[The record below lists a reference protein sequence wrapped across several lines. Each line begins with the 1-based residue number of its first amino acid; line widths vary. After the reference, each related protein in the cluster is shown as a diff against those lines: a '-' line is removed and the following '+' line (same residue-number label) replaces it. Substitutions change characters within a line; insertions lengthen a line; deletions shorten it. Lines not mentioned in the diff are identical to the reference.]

1 MSIALHKRMSL
12 ETALNTL
19 SAELIGAFMDA
30 DPEAYTRDDAQ
41 QLLKNYIRHVARCGL
56 AAGRSGFIELQDYCV
71 QFQAILKG
79 LLEQPAGVIS
89 EYQGVLEQWPLL
101 LMSYMNAA
109 QPQEFAAQIEDLIT
123 HTAWPGRGEIMP
135 LPAHTPPPPVLSS
148 AKPAMPVT
156 QVSQPAAAHPAATEE
171 TCAALREELAEIYTG
186 LTEYYQQGQFDNT
199 HELHHVLATAGSGYE
214 LLAISAAS
222 AGLLGLMDVANL
234 VAAQLHG
241 ATHRAGPPDAQ
252 DWHDILTMH
261 TAISDYLQ
269 SSQTAEAVDN
279 LIYALCQLDNAR
291 QLSEQEVQ
299 VLHELLGGHHAA
311 SAPAAELLTDLHEEM
326 IAAQPENAIP
336 SCDWT
341 GIRNTHSVGTQPEIA
356 AEAKADAPL
365 ISAAAKELLQLVAA
379 EFEQVIAELAMHVHT
394 LGDSDADD
402 AAKVR
407 ARQDYAEI
415 LERFSAVFDS
425 LGLEGMSRLFA
436 GVQQAL
442 QDDEHMLALS
452 GEQQLWLAEW
462 PAHVI
467 NYLHD
472 PLMHAQALTAHCALD
487 SACLEL
493 TVHTRTELA
502 QALQQPQISIDE
514 EEVEPRQTL
523 ANAEDLSLHL
533 PEEVNQQLLD
543 SLLQELPNQTAEFS
557 RVIGNIISGNG
568 NLKDVDIAQRV
579 AHTLKGSANTVG
591 VAGIANLTHHLE
603 DILLAFTRQKQLPVK
618 PLTNTLQ
625 DAADVLE
632 MMSEALLGQGQ
643 MPERQALGV
652 FQQVLDWANQIDL
665 NGLPQ
670 DGVAADVAGSATQET
685 VGEIEQATPSAAE
698 TLLRVSTQSVDE
710 SLRLIGESIIV
721 NGQLGESLRQVL
733 GQNTAIRTQSELFQ
747 QLAFELE
754 QLIDVRGMNSFLANV
769 SDANFDALEMDQYNE
784 LHTLTRRLVEAATDS
799 RELTQVMEDELKG
812 LEGLVHQQGRIN
824 KDTQEVVM
832 RTRMLPVQNI
842 IPRLQRSVRQ
852 SCRLTGKE
860 VDLQIS
866 GEKTLI
872 DNDILNSLADPLMH
886 ILRNAVDHGIEPGEV
901 RLERSKPE
909 SGRITLSF
917 AREGEHIMIR
927 CQDDGAGLDYAAIRE
942 IATEK
947 GLLKA
952 DTTPTDDELSRLIF
966 VAGLTTRRETTQ
978 MSGRGIGMDA
988 VYNQIL
994 RMKGSI
1000 NIVSTPHTG
1009 MLVEIQLPVS
1019 LISMHGILAVARNE
1033 VVALSNRSIE
1043 QIIHADA
1050 GVVRLEGHQLY
1061 YHFNEERYPAYYLE
1075 DLLGKMR
1082 AEQDAGAISRPA
1094 LMLEG
1099 KDGKRVIVL
1108 VEKILNTQDIV
1119 IKKLGKY
1126 VPPIPGVEGATILG
1140 DGSVAS
1146 VIDLPSL
1153 LGSFMGSDYTPL
1165 IERSDLTGI
1174 QSGAPRVLVVDDSLS
1189 ARRSLAEF
1197 MQDTGYRVVTARDGI
1212 EAIEQIEASAP
1223 DILLVDMEMPRMNG
1237 LELTSYIR
1245 ANQATRNL
1253 PVIMITSRATE
1264 KHRVE
1269 ADRAGVNDYLVK
1281 PYSEDEVLDKLE
1293 AQLNRAFMYHKS
1305 IAS

>member
-19 SAELIGAFMDA
+19 STELIGAFMDA
-30 DPEAYTRDDAQ
+30 DPGAYTRDDAQ
-41 QLLKNYIRHVARCGL
+41 LLLRNYIRHVARCGL
-56 AAGRSGFIELQDYCV
+56 AAGRSGFTELQDYCV

-123 HTAWPGRGEIMP
+123 HTVWPGSGEIMS
-135 LPAHTPPPPVLSS
+135 LPAHTPPVPPS
-148 AKPAMPVT
+148 AKPDMPVT
-156 QVSQPAAAHPAATEE
+156 QVSQPADAQAAATDEAY
-171 TCAALREELAEIYTG
+171 AALREEVAQIYTG
-186 LTEYYQQGQFDNT
+186 LTEYYQQGQFENT
-199 HELHHVLATAGSGYE
+199 HELHHVLASAGSGFE

-234 VAAQLHG
+234 VAAQLHA
-241 ATHRAGPPDAQ
+241 ATHQAGPPDAQ
-252 DWHDILTMH
+252 EWHDILTMH

-269 SSQTAEAVDN
+269 SSQTPEAVDN
-279 LIYALCQLDNAR
+279 LIYALRQLDSAQ
-291 QLSEQEVQ
+291 QLTEQEVQ

-311 SAPAAELLTDLHEEM
+311 SAPAAEQLADLHEDLL
-326 IAAQPENAIP
+326 AAQPENIAEVQAEAP
-336 SCDWT
+336 SEPA
-341 GIRNTHSVGTQPEIA
+341 PEIV
-356 AEAKADAPL
+356 ADAQADTPL
-365 ISAAAKELLQLVAA
+365 ISNAAKELLQLVAA
-379 EFEQVIAELAMHVHT
+379 EFEQVIAELALHVHT
-394 LGDSDADD
+394 LGDGDAD
-402 AAKVR
+402 AAAQAR
-407 ARQDYAEI
+407 ARQDYADI
-415 LERFSAVFDS
+415 LERFGAVFDS
-425 LGLEGMSRLFA
+425 MGLEGMSRLFA

-442 QDDEHMLALS
+442 QDDEYTLELS

-462 PAHVI
+462 PAHVL
-467 NYLHD
+467 NYLRD
-472 PLMHAQALTAHCALD
+472 PLAHAQVLTAHCELD
-487 SACLEL
+487 GACLKL
-493 TVHTRTELA
+493 TAQTRTELA

-514 EEVEPRQTL
+514 EEVEPRQTV
-523 ANAEDLSLHL
+523 ASAEDLSLHL
-533 PEEVNQQLLD
+533 PEDVNQQLLD

-618 PLTNTLQ
+618 PLTDTLQ

-670 DGVAADVAGSATQET
+670 DGVAAELAGSAAEQT
-685 VGEIEQATPSAAE
+685 VGETEQATPSAAE

-733 GQNTAIRTQSELFQ
+733 GQNTAIRAQSELFQ

-754 QLIDVRGMNSFLANV
+754 QLIDVRGMNSFLASV

-832 RTRMLPVQNI
+832 KTRMLPVQNI

-866 GEKTLI
+866 GETTLI

-901 RLERSKPE
+901 RLEKSKPE
-909 SGRITLSF
+909 SGRIHLSF

-927 CQDDGAGLDYAAIRE
+927 CQDDGAGLDYTAIRE
-942 IATEK
+942 IALEK
-947 GLLKA
+947 GLLSA
-952 DTTPTDDELSRLIF
+952 EATPSNDELTRLIF

-994 RMKGSI
+994 RMKGGI
-1000 NIVSTPHTG
+1000 NIVSTPHSG

-1050 GVVRLEGHQLY
+1050 GVVRQEGHQLY

-1082 AEQDAGAISRPA
+1082 AEQDPGAVSRPA
-1094 LMLEG
+1094 LMLVG
-1099 KDGKRVIVL
+1099 KDGKQVIVL

-1126 VPPIPGVEGATILG
+1126 VPHIPGVEGATILG

-1153 LGSFMGSDYTPL
+1153 LDSFMGSEYTPL

-1174 QSGAPRVLVVDDSLS
+1174 QSGAPKVLVVDDSLS

-1197 MQDTGYRVVTARDGI
+1197 MQDTGYRVVTARDGV

-1245 ANQATRNL
+1245 ANQATRKL

-1281 PYSEDEVLDKLE
+1281 PYSEDEVLDKVE
-1293 AQLNRAFMYHKS
+1293 AQLNKAFMCHES

>member
-19 SAELIGAFMDA
+19 STELIGAFMDA
-30 DPEAYTRDDAQ
+30 DPGAYTRDDAQ
-41 QLLKNYIRHVARCGL
+41 QLLRNYIRHVARCGL
-56 AAGRSGFIELQDYCV
+56 AAGRSGFTELQDYCV

-101 LMSYMNAA
+101 LMSYMNAT
-109 QPQEFAAQIEDLIT
+109 QPQEFAAQIEELIA
-123 HTAWPGRGEIMP
+123 HTAWPSSGEIMS
-135 LPAHTPPPPVLSS
+135 LPAHTPPVPSS
-148 AKPAMPVT
+148 ARHDMPVT
-156 QVSQPAAAHPAATEE
+156 QVSQRADAQPVASDEA
-171 TCAALREELAEIYTG
+171 CAALREELAEIYTG
-186 LTEYYQQGQFDNT
+186 LTAYYQQGQFEDT
-199 HELHHVLATAGSGYE
+199 HELHHVLVSAGTGFE

-234 VAAQLHG
+234 VAAQLH
-241 ATHRAGPPDAQ
+241 ATTHRAGPPDAQ
-252 DWHDILTMH
+252 EWHDILTIH
-261 TAISDYLQ
+261 TAIRDYLQ
-269 SSQTAEAVDN
+269 SSQAPEAVDN
-279 LIYALCQLDNAR
+279 LIYALRQLDSA
-291 QLSEQEVQ
+291 QLSEQEAQ

-311 SAPAAELLTDLHEEM
+311 SAPA
-326 IAAQPENAIP
+326 
-336 SCDWT
+336 
-341 GIRNTHSVGTQPEIA
+341 PEIVA
-356 AEAKADAPL
+356 DAQADAPP
-365 ISAAAKELLQLVAA
+365 ISTAAKELLQLVAA

-394 LGDSDADD
+394 LGDSDTD
-402 AAKVR
+402 AAAKAR

-415 LERFSAVFDS
+415 LERFGAVFDS
-425 LGLEGMSRLFA
+425 MGLDGMNRLFA
-436 GVQQAL
+436 GVRQAL
-442 QDDEHMLALS
+442 QDDEHALEMS

-462 PAHVI
+462 PAHVL

-472 PLMHAQALTAHCALD
+472 PLAHAQVLTAHCDLD
-487 SACLEL
+487 SACLKL
-493 TVHTRTELA
+493 AAQTRTELA

-514 EEVEPRQTL
+514 EEVEPRQTV

-533 PEEVNQQLLD
+533 PADVNQQLLD

-643 MPERQALGV
+643 MPARQALGV

-670 DGVAADVAGSATQET
+670 DGVAAELADSATQET
-685 VGEIEQATPSAAE
+685 VGEIEQAAPSAAE

-733 GQNTAIRTQSELFQ
+733 GQNTSIRAQSELFQ

-812 LEGLVHQQGRIN
+812 LEGLVHQQGRIS
-824 KDTQEVVM
+824 KDTQDVVM
-832 RTRMLPVQNI
+832 KTRMLPVQNI

-866 GEKTLI
+866 GETTLI

-901 RLERSKPE
+901 RLATSKPE
-909 SGRITLSF
+909 NGRVDLSF
-917 AREGEHIMIR
+917 AREGKHIMIR
-927 CQDDGAGLDYAAIRE
+927 CQDDGAGLDYSAIRE
-942 IATEK
+942 IAAEK
-947 GLLKA
+947 GLIKA
-952 DTTPTDDELSRLIF
+952 DATPTDDELTRLIF

-1000 NIVSTPHTG
+1000 NIVSAPHNG

-1019 LISMHGILAVARNE
+1019 LISMHGILAMARNE

-1050 GVVRLEGHQLY
+1050 GVVRQEGQQLY

-1082 AEQDAGAISRPA
+1082 SEQDPGAISRPA

-1099 KDGKRVIVL
+1099 KDGKQVIVL

-1153 LGSFMGSDYTPL
+1153 LGSFMGNEYTPL
-1165 IERSDLTGI
+1165 IERNDLTGI
-1174 QSGAPRVLVVDDSLS
+1174 QSGAPKVLVVDDSLS

-1281 PYSEDEVLDKLE
+1281 PYSEDEVLDKVE
-1293 AQLNRAFMYHKS
+1293 AQLNKAFMYQET